1 MHAAE
6 LIWNSWENGQK
17 IVSLPKKL
25 IPSSRK
31 EAYKIQ
37 ENLEKFSNDIIVG
50 WKIAATSK
58 EGQKHIGVGGPL
70 AGRILHNKLYKPED
84 TLIFGHNK
92 MAVAEPE
99 FAFKIGETLKPTKT
113 LYNLEDVMKL
123 VESLHLSIELP
134 DSRFKNFATVGE
146 FNLILDNACAHQ
158 FAISQGVDYPWG
170 SLDLSKHKVKIYNSA
185 NLQHDGIGANVLGD
199 PRIALTWL
207 VNELSQ
213 NDITIYKGMIV
224 STGTCSMPLPI
235 KSGDKITADFGDLGS
250 ISINTK

>member
-31 EAYKIQ
+31 ESYKIQ
-37 ENLEKFSNDIIVG
+37 ENLEKISGDLVVG

-70 AGRILHNKLYKPED
+70 AGRILQNKLYKPDD

-99 FAFKIGETLKPTKT
+99 FAFKIGTTLKPTKT

-134 DSRFKNFATVGE
+134 DSRFKDFANVGE
-146 FNLILDNACAHQ
+146 LNLISDNACAHQ
-158 FAISQGVDYPWG
+158 FAISQGIDYHWQ
-170 SLDLSKHKVKIYNSA
+170 SLDLSKHEVKIYNSTI
-185 NLQHDGIGANVLGD
+185 QHHGIGANVLGD

-207 VNELSQ
+207 INELSQ
-213 NDITIYKGMIV
+213 NDITIHKGMIV
-224 STGTCSMPLPI
+224 STGTCSIPLPI
-235 KSGDKITADFGDLGS
+235 KSGDKITADFGELGS
-250 ISINTK
+250 ISINIK

>member
-37 ENLEKFSNDIIVG
+37 ENLEKFSNDIIAG

-70 AGRILHNKLYKPED
+70 AGRILQNKLFKPDD
-84 TLIFGHNK
+84 TLNFGHNK

-99 FAFKIGETLKPTKT
+99 FAFKIGTTLKPKKI
-113 LYNLEDVMKL
+113 LYNLEDGL
-123 VESLHLSIELP
+123 
-134 DSRFKNFATVGE
+134 NFALNPKLLLIFSCLHAENNRVMICKMSQVLVIETVP
-146 FNLILDNACAHQ
+146 
-158 FAISQGVDYPWG
+158 VD
-170 SLDLSKHKVKIYNSA
+170 VFEN
-185 NLQHDGIGANVLGD
+185 
-199 PRIALTWL
+199 
-207 VNELSQ
+207 
-213 NDITIYKGMIV
+213 
-224 STGTCSMPLPI
+224 C
-235 KSGDKITADFGDLGS
+235 F
-250 ISINTK
+250 

>member
-113 LYNLEDVMKL
+113 
-123 VESLHLSIELP
+123 
-134 DSRFKNFATVGE
+134 F
-146 FNLILDNACAHQ
+146 
-158 FAISQGVDYPWG
+158 
-170 SLDLSKHKVKIYNSA
+170 
-185 NLQHDGIGANVLGD
+185 
-199 PRIALTWL
+199 
-207 VNELSQ
+207 
-213 NDITIYKGMIV
+213 
-224 STGTCSMPLPI
+224 
-235 KSGDKITADFGDLGS
+235 
-250 ISINTK
+250 